1 VEASDLDRR
10 EDTANN
16 YITVSTSSCLNLRK
30 RLELTQR
37 GRNKILFCGCI
48 EICRSRNDNW
58 RSNDTSQHSKSYWES
73 ASVLSK
79 TSPEAVMEKMYLQC
93 WNPRRSAKTTG
104 MRSCRPKKGA
114 LLFGLLIKG
123 MFGVNKN
130 AAPLVSR
137 NPAFSNAGSLTI
149 IIITDKS
156 ILGGKSFEDVRDVL
170 AEGSLGRSFVCG
182 NNHIWPIM
190 RS

>member
-1 VEASDLDRR
+1 
-10 EDTANN
+10 
-16 YITVSTSSCLNLRK
+16 
-30 RLELTQR
+30 
-37 GRNKILFCGCI
+37 
-48 EICRSRNDNW
+48 
-58 RSNDTSQHSKSYWES
+58 
-73 ASVLSK
+73 
-79 TSPEAVMEKMYLQC
+79 
-93 WNPRRSAKTTG
+93 
-104 MRSCRPKKGA
+104 
-114 LLFGLLIKG
+114 
-123 MFGVNKN
+123 
-130 AAPLVSR
+130 LVSH